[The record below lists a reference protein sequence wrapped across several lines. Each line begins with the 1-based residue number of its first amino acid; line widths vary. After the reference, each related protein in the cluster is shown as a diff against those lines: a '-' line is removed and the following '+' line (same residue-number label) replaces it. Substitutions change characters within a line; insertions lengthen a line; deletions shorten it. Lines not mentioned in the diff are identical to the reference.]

1 MLPRLADPTERGNM
15 FSLRKGRPTIILVDK
30 DEVLFVSQGR
40 TGEGRISEPVPLEAF
55 FDESAGPDPIPK
67 EARKSRT
74 HPVMVV
80 PDYWFGSSS
89 FRFPSQKQSLAES
102 FLERKLR
109 EDLPDLPD
117 VARFF
122 GYFFYRTA
130 RDDRMLHAFYPREP
144 LFFRLHDALT
154 RLRFSPRWTT
164 TPAFLWQ
171 EKLRRRIPG
180 FSQGGKAFVHMLSED
195 CFLCFFYEGN
205 IFFTRQIHLSAP
217 SEEAPDPLETLV
229 YETRQSLYHFSQK
242 TNAEVDQVY
251 LSSFGTLSAED
262 YARRLGIAVREFS
275 EVEEEILQEGVLI
288 GLPGLLSGIC
298 LPDLTRP
305 QSFLSVSDRRVEKQK
320 EWRPVRIA
328 GFAIGLLLLAL
339 FLTENRL
346 LENWAR
352 PAVALSEGKG
362 RSAQLEAMDMI
373 RKYRLALEDFLA
385 ESRRPSPRE
394 VILDVARALPENV
407 QVQEVLVETEPEPS
421 VRIQGTVK
429 ASGPED
435 MGQALSTF
443 LGRLNESFQ
452 GSRSLTVENIE
463 LDKDQCRT
471 EQGQQACPIGLRFSL
486 P

>member
-1 MLPRLADPTERGNM
+1 M
-15 FSLRKGRPTIILVDK
+15 FSLRKGRPTIILVNN
-30 DEVLFVSQGR
+30 DEVLFVSQDREG
-40 TGEGRISEPVPLEAF
+40 GGRISDPVPLDAF
-55 FDESAGPDPIPK
+55 LAESVGPDLVPK
-67 EARKSRT
+67 EARQSRT

-80 PDYWFGSSS
+80 PDYWFGSAS
-89 FRFPSQKQSLAES
+89 FRFPSQKHALAES

-117 VARFF
+117 AARFF

-144 LFFRLHDALT
+144 LFFRLHDALA
-154 RLRFSPRWTT
+154 RLRFAPRWTT

-180 FSQGGKAFVHMLSED
+180 FSQGGKAFVHMLTED

-205 IFFTRQIHLSAP
+205 IFFTRQISLSSP

-275 EVEEEILQEGVLI
+275 EIEEEIMQEGVLI

-320 EWRPVRIA
+320 EWKPVRVA
-328 GFAIGLLLLAL
+328 GLVIGLLLLAF
-339 FLTENRL
+339 FLAENRL
-346 LENWAR
+346 LENWGQ
-352 PAVALSEGKG
+352 PAIALSEGKG
-362 RSAQLEAMDMI
+362 KSAQLEAMDMI

-385 ESRRPSPRE
+385 ESRRPSPRD

-407 QVQEVLVETEPEPS
+407 QVLEVVVETEPDPA
-421 VRIQGTVK
+421 VRIQGTVQ
-429 ASGPED
+429 APDPEQ
-435 MGQALSTF
+435 MGQALSAF
-443 LGRLNESFQ
+443 LVRLNEFFQ
-452 GSRSLTVENIE
+452 GSRSLTVEDIE